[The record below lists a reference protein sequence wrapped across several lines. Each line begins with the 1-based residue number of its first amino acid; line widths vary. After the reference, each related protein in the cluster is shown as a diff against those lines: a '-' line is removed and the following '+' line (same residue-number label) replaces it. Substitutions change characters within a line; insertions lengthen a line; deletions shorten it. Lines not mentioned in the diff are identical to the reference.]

1 MPNKKRVRTGCP
13 LSTTAGVF
21 RSSPAGSIWTLMRQ
35 RQPASGDFLASEKGT
50 QRKKWKGLLPVAL
63 IFPNRYG
70 LGNSNLGFQLV
81 YALVNSLPGFVCERF
96 FSHDDQPPVSLE
108 SGRPLRD
115 FPILLCSLSFE
126 QDFLNLLALFI
137 AGGIE
142 PLAEKRSEN
151 TSRFR
156 PGQPLVIGGGV
167 ASFINPE
174 PLAPFVDLF
183 VVGEA
188 EPILPQLMEHLAEH
202 LSSEEPEV
210 LLRGIAREFSGCYV
224 PRFYAMHYGEGGIL
238 SRIEADPDVPARV
251 QRIVLAKSEVAGHS
265 TLLSPQAEFADL
277 FLTEL
282 GRGCSRGCRFCA
294 AGFVYRPPRLWQVE
308 SILAAL
314 AERPEDTKRVGLL
327 GMEMAR
333 GEDLVRIADYLLREG
348 CALSFSSLRADAISS
363 ELCALLA
370 QSRLKSAAI
379 APDGGSERLRRVIN
393 KGISEQDVL
402 SAAESLAR
410 AGINHLKLYFMIGL
424 PTETEEDMVE
434 LLSLT
439 DKVRKTL
446 LGVGRE
452 TGRMGNITLSVN
464 SFVPKAWTPFQF
476 HGFAPLTAL
485 KNSIKF
491 LRKGVAGMANT
502 RLVVDQPGNAFFQAV
517 LARGDRKVGLALHAM
532 LQGRQNWRQALQ
544 GCGIDPEAYAM
555 RRRGQE
561 EIFPWEIIDHG
572 IDRRYLWAEY
582 RKALEE
588 KSTIACDTSQ
598 CRRCGV
604 CHD

>member
-1 MPNKKRVRTGCP
+1 M
-13 LSTTAGVF
+13 
-21 RSSPAGSIWTLMRQ
+21 
-35 RQPASGDFLASEKGT
+35 
-50 QRKKWKGLLPVAL
+50 PVAL

-96 FSHDDQPPVSLE
+96 FYQDNQPPVSLE
-108 SGRPLRD
+108 SRRPLRD

-126 QDFLNLLALFI
+126 QDFLNLLALFL

-142 PLAEKRSEN
+142 PLSEKRSAN

-188 EPILPQLMEHLAEH
+188 EPILPQLMEYLAEH
-202 LSSEEPEV
+202 LTTEDPEE
-210 LLRGIAREFSGCYV
+210 LLRGIVRIFSGCYV
-224 PRFYAMHYGEGGIL
+224 PRFYTMHYGEGGVL
-238 SRIEADPDVPARV
+238 NRVEADPEVPTRV
-251 QRIVLAKSEVAGHS
+251 RRVVLEKSQVAGHS
-265 TLLSPQAEFADL
+265 QLLSPDAEFANL

-294 AGFVYRPPRLWQVE
+294 AGFVYRPPRLWSAE
-308 SILAAL
+308 SILAGL
-314 AERPEDTKRVGLL
+314 AERPEDIKRVGLL

-333 GEDLVRIADYLLREG
+333 GEDLARIADYLLGEG
-348 CALSFSSLRADAISS
+348 CALSFSSLRADAISN
-363 ELCALLA
+363 ELCHLLA
-370 QSRLKSAAI
+370 QSNLKSAAI

-402 SAAESLAR
+402 CAAEALAR

-424 PTETEEDMVE
+424 PTETEDDLAE
-434 LLSLT
+434 LLLLT

-476 HGFAPLTAL
+476 HGFAPLTTL
-485 KNSIKF
+485 KNRIKF
-491 LRKGVAGMANT
+491 LRKGVVGMANT
-502 RLVVDQPGNAFFQAV
+502 RLVVDQPANAFYQAV
-517 LARGDRKVGLALHAM
+517 LARGDRKVGLALYAM
-532 LQGRQNWRQALQ
+532 LQGGQNWRQTMQ
-544 GCGIDPEAYAM
+544 GCGINPEEYAM
-555 RRRGQE
+555 RQRGQE
-561 EIFPWEIIDHG
+561 ELFPWEIIDHG
-572 IDRRYLWAEY
+572 INRQYLWAEY
-582 RKALEE
+582 QKGLEE
-588 KSTIACDTSQ
+588 KSTIACDTAQ
-598 CRRCGV
+598 CKRCGV
-604 CHD
+604 CHG

>member
-1 MPNKKRVRTGCP
+1 
-13 LSTTAGVF
+13 
-21 RSSPAGSIWTLMRQ
+21 MRQ
-35 RQPASGDFLASEKGT
+35 RQPVSGDFLASEKGT

-96 FSHDDQPPVSLE
+96 FYQDNQPPVSLE

-126 QDFLNLLALFI
+126 QDFLNLLALFL

-142 PLAEKRSEN
+142 PLAERRSACA
-151 TSRFR
+151 SRFR
-156 PGQPLVIGGGV
+156 PGQPLVVGGGV

-188 EPILPQLMEHLAEH
+188 EPVLPQLMEHLAER
-202 LSSEEPEV
+202 LTVKNPEE
-210 LLRGIAREFSGCYV
+210 LLRGIVREFSGCYV
-224 PRFYAMHYGEGGIL
+224 PRFYTMHYGKDGVL
-238 SRIEADPDVPARV
+238 ARIEAEPGAPNRV
-251 QRIVLAKSEVAGHS
+251 RRVALDKSPVAGHS
-265 TLLSPQAEFADL
+265 QLLSPEAEFSNL

-294 AGFVYRPPRLWQVE
+294 AGFVYRPPRLWSAE

-314 AERPEDTKRVGLL
+314 AERPEDIKRVGLL

-333 GEDLVRIADYLLREG
+333 SEDLARIAEYLLGEG
-348 CALSFSSLRADAISS
+348 CSLSFSSLRADAISN
-363 ELCALLA
+363 ELCGLLA

-402 SAAESLAR
+402 CAAEALAR

-424 PTETEEDMVE
+424 PTETEDDLAE
-434 LLSLT
+434 LLLLT

-452 TGRMGNITLSVN
+452 TGRLGNITLSVN

-476 HGFAPLTAL
+476 HGFAPLTTL
-485 KNSIKF
+485 KNRIKF
-491 LRKGVAGMANT
+491 LRKGVVGMANT
-502 RLVVDQPGNAFFQAV
+502 RLVVDQPANAFYQAV
-517 LARGDRKVGLALHAM
+517 LARGDRRVGLALYAM
-532 LQGRQNWRQALQ
+532 LQGGKNWRQTLQ
-544 GCGIDPEAYAM
+544 DCGIEPEDYAM
-555 RRRGQE
+555 RQRGQE
-561 EIFPWEIIDHG
+561 ELFPWEIIDHG
-572 IDRRYLWAEY
+572 IDRQYLWAEY
-582 RKALEE
+582 QKALKE
-588 KSTIACDTSQ
+588 KSTIACDTTQ

-604 CHD
+604 CHG

>member
-1 MPNKKRVRTGCP
+1 MDP
-13 LSTTAGVF
+13 
-21 RSSPAGSIWTLMRQ
+21 MRQ
-35 RQPASGDFLASEKGT
+35 RQSAAVDFLANEKGT

-63 IFPNRYG
+63 IFPNRYA

-96 FSHDDQPPVSLE
+96 FYHDNQPPVSLE

-126 QDFLNLLALFI
+126 QDFLNLLALFL

-142 PLAEKRSEN
+142 PLSEKRTAN

-202 LSSEEPEV
+202 LTVEDPEE
-210 LLRGIAREFSGCYV
+210 LLRGIVREFAGCYV
-224 PRFYAMHYGEGGIL
+224 PRFYTMHYGEGGVL
-238 SRIEADPDVPARV
+238 TRIEADPEVPTRV
-251 QRIVLAKSEVAGHS
+251 RRVVLEKSPVAGHS
-265 TLLSPQAEFADL
+265 KLLSPEAEFANL

-294 AGFVYRPPRLWQVE
+294 AGFVYRPPRLWSAE

-314 AERPEDTKRVGLL
+314 AERPEDIKRVGLL

-333 GEDLVRIADYLLREG
+333 GEDLARIAEYLLGEG
-348 CALSFSSLRADAISS
+348 CALSFSSLRADAISG
-363 ELCALLA
+363 ELCNLLA
-370 QSRLKSAAI
+370 QSKLKSAAI

-402 SAAESLAR
+402 CAAEALAR

-424 PTETEEDMVE
+424 PTETEDDLAE
-434 LLSLT
+434 LLVLT

-476 HGFAPLTAL
+476 HGFAPLATL

-491 LRKGVAGMANT
+491 LRKGVVGMANT
-502 RLVVDQPGNAFFQAV
+502 RLVVDQPGNAFYQAV
-517 LARGDRKVGLALHAM
+517 LARGDRKVGLALYAM
-532 LQGRQNWRQALQ
+532 LQGGQNWRQTMH
-544 GCGIDPEAYAM
+544 GCGIDPEDYAM
-555 RRRGQE
+555 RQRGQE
-561 EIFPWEIIDHG
+561 EPFPWEIIDHG
-572 IDRRYLWAEY
+572 INRRYLWAEY

-588 KSTIACDTSQ
+588 KSTIACDTAQ
-598 CRRCGV
+598 CKRCGV
-604 CHD
+604 CRG

>member
-1 MPNKKRVRTGCP
+1 
-13 LSTTAGVF
+13 
-21 RSSPAGSIWTLMRQ
+21 MRQ
-35 RQPASGDFLASEKGT
+35 RQPASADFLASEKGT

-96 FSHDDQPPVSLE
+96 FYQDNQPPVSLE

-115 FPILLCSLSFE
+115 FPIVLCSLSFE
-126 QDFLNLLALFI
+126 QVFLNLLAVFL

-142 PLAEKRSEN
+142 PLAEKRSAN
-151 TSRFR
+151 TKRFR
-156 PGQPLVIGGGV
+156 PGQPLIIGGGV

-188 EPILPQLMEHLAEH
+188 EPILPQLMVHLAEH
-202 LSSEEPEV
+202 LAVEGPEE
-210 LLRGIAREFSGCYV
+210 LLRGIVKEFSGCYV
-224 PRFYAMHYGEGGIL
+224 PRFYTMHYGEGGVL
-238 SRIEADPDVPARV
+238 TRIEAEPEVPTRV
-251 QRIVLAKSEVAGHS
+251 RRVVLDKSPVAGHS
-265 TLLSPQAEFADL
+265 QLLSPEAEFSNL
-277 FLTEL
+277 FLAEL

-294 AGFVYRPPRLWQVE
+294 AGFVYRPPRLWQAE

-314 AERPEDTKRVGLL
+314 AERPEEIKRVGLL

-333 GEDLVRIADYLLREG
+333 SEDLARIAEYLLREG
-348 CALSFSSLRADAISS
+348 CALSFSSLRADAISG
-363 ELCALLA
+363 ELCGLLA

-402 SAAESLAR
+402 FAAEALAR

-424 PTETEEDMVE
+424 PTETEDDLAE
-434 LLSLT
+434 LLALT

-476 HGFAPLTAL
+476 HGFAPLTTL

-502 RLVVDQPGNAFFQAV
+502 RLLVDQPANAFYQAV
-517 LARGDRKVGLALHAM
+517 LARGDRRVGLALYAM
-532 LQGRQNWRQALQ
+532 LQGGQNWRQTMQ
-544 GCGIDPEAYAM
+544 GCGIDPEEYAM
-555 RRRGQE
+555 RQRGQE
-561 EIFPWEIIDHG
+561 ELFPWEIIDHG
-572 IDRRYLWAEY
+572 IDRQYLWAEY
-582 RKALEE
+582 QKALKE
-588 KSTIACDTSQ
+588 KSTIACDTTQ

-604 CHD
+604 CHG

>member
-1 MPNKKRVRTGCP
+1 
-13 LSTTAGVF
+13 
-21 RSSPAGSIWTLMRQ
+21 MRQ
-35 RQPASGDFLASEKGT
+35 RQPASDDFLASEKGT

-96 FSHDDQPPVSLE
+96 FYQDNQSPVSLE

-115 FPILLCSLSFE
+115 FPVILCSLSFE
-126 QDFLNLLALFI
+126 QDFFNLLALFS

-142 PLAEKRSEN
+142 PLAERRSAT
-151 TSRFR
+151 TSRYR

-188 EPILPQLMEHLAEH
+188 EPILPQLMAHLADH
-202 LSSEEPEV
+202 LSAEEPEA
-210 LLRGIAREFSGCYV
+210 LLRGIVREFSGCYV
-224 PRFYAMHYGEGGIL
+224 PRFYAMRYGEDGIL
-238 SRIEADPDVPARV
+238 AGIEADPEAPARV
-251 QRIVLAKSEVAGHS
+251 RRVVLEQSRVAGHS
-265 TLLSPQAEFADL
+265 KLLSPEAEFANL

-294 AGFVYRPPRLWQVE
+294 AGFVYRPPRLWSAE
-308 SILAAL
+308 SIIAAL
-314 AERPEDTKRVGLL
+314 AERPKEIQRVGLL

-333 GEDLVRIADYLLREG
+333 GEDLARIAEYLLHEG
-348 CALSFSSLRADAISS
+348 CTLSFSSLRADAISN
-363 ELCALLA
+363 ELCGLLA
-370 QSRLKSAAI
+370 QSKLKSAAI

-402 SAAESLAR
+402 CAAEALAR

-424 PTETEEDMVE
+424 PTETEDDLVE
-434 LLSLT
+434 LLLLT

-476 HGFAPLTAL
+476 HGFAPLTTL

-491 LRKGVAGMANT
+491 LRKGVTGMANT
-502 RLVVDQPGNAFFQAV
+502 RLVVDQPGNAFYQAV
-517 LARGDRKVGLALHAM
+517 LARGDRRVGMALYAM
-532 LQGRQNWRQALQ
+532 LQGRQNWRQTMQ
-544 GCGIDPEAYAM
+544 GCGIEPEAYAM
-555 RRRGQE
+555 RQRGQE

-572 IDRRYLWAEY
+572 INRQYLWDEY

-604 CHD
+604 CHG

>member
-1 MPNKKRVRTGCP
+1 
-13 LSTTAGVF
+13 
-21 RSSPAGSIWTLMRQ
+21 MRQ
-35 RQPASGDFLASEKGT
+35 RQPASCDLLASEKGT

-63 IFPNRYG
+63 IFPNRYA

-96 FSHDDQPPVSLE
+96 FSHADQAPVSLE

-126 QDFLNLLALFI
+126 QDFVNLLAMFI

-142 PLAEKRSEN
+142 PLAEKRSAN
-151 TSRFR
+151 IKRFR
-156 PGQPLVIGGGV
+156 PGEPLIIGGGV

-188 EPILPQLMEHLAEH
+188 EPILPQLMAHLADH
-202 LSSEEPEV
+202 LTAEEPEA
-210 LLRGIAREFSGCYV
+210 LLRKIVREFSGCYV
-224 PRFYAMHYGEGGIL
+224 PRFYTMHYGKDGIL
-238 SRIEADPDVPARV
+238 KRIEPDPEVPSRV
-251 QRIVLAKSEVAGHS
+251 RRLVLEESPVAGHS
-265 TLLSPQAEFADL
+265 KLLSPEAEFANL
-277 FLTEL
+277 FLAEL

-294 AGFVYRPPRLWQVE
+294 AGFVYRPPRLWSAE
-308 SILAAL
+308 SILAGL
-314 AERPEDTKRVGLL
+314 AERPQDIKRVGLL

-333 GEDLVRIADYLLREG
+333 SEDLARIAEYLLGEG

-363 ELCALLA
+363 ELCHLLA

-402 SAAESLAR
+402 CAAEALAR

-424 PTETEEDMVE
+424 PTETEDDLAE
-434 LLSLT
+434 LLLLT
-439 DKVRKTL
+439 DKVRQTL

-476 HGFAPLTAL
+476 HGFAPVTAL
-485 KNSIKF
+485 KKSIKF

-502 RLVVDQPGNAFFQAV
+502 RLVVDQPGNAFYQAV
-517 LARGDRKVGLALHAM
+517 LARGDRRVGLALYAM
-532 LQGRQNWRQALQ
+532 LQSGQNWRQAMR
-544 GCGIDPEAYAM
+544 GYGVDPEEYAM
-555 RRRGQE
+555 RQRGQE
-561 EIFPWEIIDHG
+561 ELFPWEIIDHG
-572 IDRRYLWAEY
+572 IDRHYLWAEY
-582 RKALEE
+582 QKALAE
-588 KSTIACDTSQ
+588 KSTIACDTTQ

-604 CHD
+604 CHG

>member
-1 MPNKKRVRTGCP
+1 
-13 LSTTAGVF
+13 
-21 RSSPAGSIWTLMRQ
+21 MRQ
-35 RQPASGDFLASEKGT
+35 RQPASDDFLASEKGT

-63 IFPNRYG
+63 IFPNRYA

-96 FSHDDQPPVSLE
+96 FYHDHQPPLSLE

-115 FPILLCSLSFE
+115 FPVLLCSLSFE
-126 QDFLNLLALFI
+126 QDFLNLLSLFF

-142 PLAEKRSEN
+142 PLAAKRSAN
-151 TSRFR
+151 SSRFR

-202 LSSEEPEV
+202 LTVEEPEAF
-210 LLRGIAREFSGCYV
+210 LKGIVREFSGCYV
-224 PRFYAMHYGEGGIL
+224 PRFYRMHYGEGGIL
-238 SRIEADPDVPARV
+238 NRIEVAPSAPIRV
-251 QRIVLAKSEVAGHS
+251 RRVVMEKSPVAGHS
-265 TLLSPQAEFADL
+265 QLLSPEAEFANL

-294 AGFVYRPPRLWQVE
+294 AGFVYRPPRLWSAE

-314 AERPEDTKRVGLL
+314 AKRPENIKRVGLL

-333 GEDLVRIADYLLREG
+333 VENLARIADYLLREG
-348 CALSFSSLRADAISS
+348 CSLSFSSLRADAISG
-363 ELCALLA
+363 ELCHLLA
-370 QSRLKSAAI
+370 QSKLKSAAI

-402 SAAESLAR
+402 CAAEALAR

-424 PTETEEDMVE
+424 PTETKDDLAE
-434 LLSLT
+434 LLLLT

-446 LGVGRE
+446 LGIGRE
-452 TGRMGNITLSVN
+452 TGRLGNITLSVN
-464 SFVPKAWTPFQF
+464 SFVPKAWTPFQY

-491 LRKGVAGMANT
+491 LRKGVVGMANT
-502 RLVVDQPGNAFFQAV
+502 RLVVDQPGNAFYQAV
-517 LARGDRKVGLALHAM
+517 LARGDRKVGLALYAM
-532 LQGRQNWRQALQ
+532 LQSGKNWRQTFKS
-544 GCGIDPEAYAM
+544 CGIEPEDYAM
-555 RRRGQE
+555 RQRDQE
-561 EIFPWEIIDHG
+561 ELFPWEIIDHG
-572 IDRRYLWAEY
+572 IDRQYLWAEY
-582 RKALEE
+582 QKALAE
-588 KSTIACDTSQ
+588 KSTIACDTQ
-598 CRRCGV
+598 RCKRCGV
-604 CHD
+604 CNG

>member
-1 MPNKKRVRTGCP
+1 MDP
-13 LSTTAGVF
+13 
-21 RSSPAGSIWTLMRQ
+21 MRQ
-35 RQPASGDFLASEKGT
+35 RQPASGNLLANEKGT

-96 FSHDDQPPVSLE
+96 FYHDNQLPVSLE

-126 QDFLNLLALFI
+126 QDFLNLLALFY

-142 PLAEKRSEN
+142 PLAEKRSAE
-151 TSRFR
+151 TGRFR
-156 PGQPLVIGGGV
+156 AGQPLIIGGGV

-188 EPILPQLMEHLAEH
+188 EPILPQLMEYLAEH
-202 LSSEEPEV
+202 LSSEDPES
-210 LLRGIAREFSGCYV
+210 LFRGIVRRFVGCYV
-224 PRFYAMHYGEGGIL
+224 PRLYTMHYKEGGIL
-238 SRIEADPDVPARV
+238 SHIEADPEAPERV
-251 QRIVLAKSEVAGHS
+251 QRLALGKCQVAGS
-265 TLLSPQAEFADL
+265 SKLLSPEAEFSNL

-294 AGFVYRPPRLWQVE
+294 AGFVYRPPRLWSAE
-308 SILAAL
+308 SILAGL
-314 AERPEDTKRVGLL
+314 AERPEDIKRVGLL

-333 GEDLVRIADYLLREG
+333 SEDLARIADYLLGEG
-348 CALSFSSLRADAISS
+348 CALSFSSLRADAIGE
-363 ELCALLA
+363 ELCHLLA
-370 QSRLKSAAI
+370 QSKLKSAAI

-402 SAAESLAR
+402 CAAEALAR
-410 AGINHLKLYFMIGL
+410 AGISHLKLYFMIGL
-424 PTETEEDMVE
+424 PTETEDDLAE
-434 LLSLT
+434 LLVLT

-446 LGVGRE
+446 LRVGRE
-452 TGRMGNITLSVN
+452 TGRLGNITLSVN

-476 HGFAPLTAL
+476 HGFAPLAVL

-502 RLVVDQPGNAFFQAV
+502 RLLVDQPGNAFYQAV
-517 LARGDRKVGLALHAM
+517 LARGDRKVGLALDAM
-532 LQGRQNWRQALQ
+532 LHSRHNWRQTMQ
-544 GCGIDPEAYAM
+544 HCGITPEDYAM
-555 RRRGQE
+555 RQRGQE
-561 EIFPWEIIDHG
+561 EPFPWEIIDHG
-572 IDRRYLWAEY
+572 IDRQYLWREY
-582 RKALEE
+582 QKALEE
-588 KSTIACDTSQ
+588 KSTNACDTTQ

>member
-1 MPNKKRVRTGCP
+1 
-13 LSTTAGVF
+13 
-21 RSSPAGSIWTLMRQ
+21 MRQ
-35 RQPASGDFLASEKGT
+35 RQPASGDFLATEKGT

-96 FSHDDQPPVSLE
+96 FYQDNQPPISLE

-126 QDFLNLLALFI
+126 QDFLNLLALFF

-142 PLAEKRSEN
+142 PLAEKRSAN
-151 TSRFR
+151 ANRFR
-156 PGQPLVIGGGV
+156 PGQPLIIGGGV

-174 PLAPFVDLF
+174 PLAPFVDMF

-188 EPILPQLMEHLAEH
+188 EPILPQLMAHIAER
-202 LSSEEPEV
+202 LTVEGPEE
-210 LLRGIAREFSGCYV
+210 LLRGIVREFSGCYV
-224 PRFYAMHYGEGGIL
+224 PRFYTMHYGEDGAL
-238 SRIEADPDVPARV
+238 TRIEAEPGVPNRV
-251 QRIVLAKSEVAGHS
+251 RRVVLDKSPVAGHS
-265 TLLSPQAEFADL
+265 QLLSPEAEFSNL

-294 AGFVYRPPRLWQVE
+294 AGFVYRPPRLWSAE
-308 SILAAL
+308 SILAGL
-314 AERPEDTKRVGLL
+314 AERPEDIKRVGLL

-333 GEDLVRIADYLLREG
+333 GEDLARIAEYLLHEG
-348 CALSFSSLRADAISS
+348 CALSFSSLRADAISG
-363 ELCALLA
+363 ELCGLLA

-402 SAAESLAR
+402 CAAEALAR
-410 AGINHLKLYFMIGL
+410 AGINHLKLYFMLGL
-424 PTETEEDMVE
+424 PTENEDDLAE
-434 LLSLT
+434 LLLLT

-476 HGFAPLTAL
+476 HGFAPLTVL
-485 KNSIKF
+485 KNSIKL

-502 RLVVDQPGNAFFQAV
+502 RLVVDQPANAFYQAV
-517 LARGDRKVGLALHAM
+517 LARGDRRVGLALNAM
-532 LQGRQNWRQALQ
+532 LQNGQNWRQTMQ
-544 GCGIDPEAYAM
+544 GNGIEPEDYAM
-555 RRRGQE
+555 RQRGQDE
-561 EIFPWEIIDHG
+561 LFPWEIIDHG
-572 IDRRYLWAEY
+572 IDRHYLWAEY
-582 RKALEE
+582 QRALRE
-588 KSTIACDTSQ
+588 KSTIACDTAQ

-604 CHD
+604 CHG

>member
-1 MPNKKRVRTGCP
+1 
-13 LSTTAGVF
+13 
-21 RSSPAGSIWTLMRQ
+21 MRQ

-96 FSHDDQPPVSLE
+96 FYQDNQPPVSLE

-126 QDFLNLLALFI
+126 QDFLNLLALFL

-142 PLAEKRSEN
+142 PLAEKRSAN
-151 TSRFR
+151 TTRFR

-188 EPILPQLMEHLAEH
+188 EPILPQLMAHLADR
-202 LSSEEPEV
+202 LTAEEPEA
-210 LLRGIAREFSGCYV
+210 LLRGVVREFIGCYV
-224 PRFYAMHYGEGGIL
+224 PRLYTMQYGDDGIL
-238 SRIEADPDVPARV
+238 NRIEADPEAPARV
-251 QRIVLAKSEVAGHS
+251 RRVVLDTSQVAGHS
-265 TLLSPQAEFADL
+265 KLLSPEAEFANL

-294 AGFVYRPPRLWQVE
+294 AGFVYRPPRLWSAE
-308 SILAAL
+308 SILAGL
-314 AERPEDTKRVGLL
+314 AERPEEIKRVGLL

-333 GEDLVRIADYLLREG
+333 GEDLARIAEYLLGEG
-348 CALSFSSLRADAISS
+348 CALSFSSLRADAISG
-363 ELCALLA
+363 ELCHLLA
-370 QSRLKSAAI
+370 QSNLKSAAI

-402 SAAESLAR
+402 FAAEALAR

-424 PTETEEDMVE
+424 PTETEEDLAE
-434 LLSLT
+434 LLLLT

-476 HGFAPLTAL
+476 HGFAPLTVL

-491 LRKGVAGMANT
+491 LRKGVARMANT
-502 RLVVDQPGNAFFQAV
+502 RLVVDQPGNALYQAV
-517 LARGDRKVGLALHAM
+517 LARGDRLVGLALYAM
-532 LQGRQNWRQALQ
+532 LQGQQNWRQTMQ
-544 GCGIDPEAYAM
+544 GCGIDPEFYAM
-555 RRRGQE
+555 RQRGQE
-561 EIFPWEIIDHG
+561 ELFPWEIIDHG
-572 IDRRYLWAEY
+572 IDRQYLWTEY
-582 RKALEE
+582 RKGLAE
-588 KSTIACDTSQ
+588 KSTIACDTAR

>member
-1 MPNKKRVRTGCP
+1 
-13 LSTTAGVF
+13 
-21 RSSPAGSIWTLMRQ
+21 MRQ
-35 RQPASGDFLASEKGT
+35 RQPASVDFLASEKGT

-81 YALVNSLPGFVCERF
+81 YALVNSLPGIVCERF
-96 FSHDDQPPVSLE
+96 FYQENHPPLSLE

-126 QDFLNLLALFI
+126 QDFLNLLALFH

-142 PLAEKRSEN
+142 PVAEKRSAGAN
-151 TSRFR
+151 RFR
-156 PGQPLVIGGGV
+156 PGQPLIIGGGV

-188 EPILPQLMEHLAEH
+188 EPILPQLMDHIADYLTRED
-202 LSSEEPEV
+202 PEA
-210 LLRGIAREFSGCYV
+210 LLRGIVQSFMGVYV
-224 PRFYAMHYGEGGIL
+224 PRFYTMHYGEGGIL
-238 SRIEADPDVPARV
+238 NHIEADPAVPNRV
-251 QRIVLAKSEVAGHS
+251 KRVVLKQSQVAGHS
-265 TLLSPQAEFADL
+265 KLLSPDAEFSNL
-277 FLTEL
+277 FLAEL

-294 AGFVYRPPRLWQVE
+294 AGFVYRPPRLWKAE

-314 AERPEDTKRVGLL
+314 AERPDEIKRVGLL

-333 GEDLVRIADYLLREG
+333 SEDLARIADYLLREG
-348 CALSFSSLRADAISS
+348 CALSFSSLRADAISG
-363 ELCALLA
+363 ELCHLLA
-370 QSRLKSAAI
+370 ESKLKSAAI

-402 SAAESLAR
+402 CAAEALAR

-424 PTETEEDMVE
+424 PTETEDDLAE
-434 LLSLT
+434 LLILT
-439 DKVRKTL
+439 EKVRKIL

-452 TGRMGNITLSVN
+452 KGHLGNITLSVN

-491 LRKGVAGMANT
+491 LRKGVSGMANT
-502 RLVVDQPGNAFFQAV
+502 RLVVDQPMNAFYQAV
-517 LARGDRKVGLALHAM
+517 LARGDRKVGMALYAM
-532 LQGRQNWRQALQ
+532 LQGQQNWRQTMKA
-544 GCGIDPEAYAM
+544 CGINPEDYAM
-555 RRRGQE
+555 RLRGKDE
-561 EIFPWEIIDHG
+561 LFPWEIIDHG

-582 RKALEE
+582 QKGLEE

-598 CRRCGV
+598 CKRCGV

>member
-1 MPNKKRVRTGCP
+1 MD
-13 LSTTAGVF
+13 F
-21 RSSPAGSIWTLMRQ
+21 MRQ
-35 RQPASGDFLASEKGT
+35 RQPVSGDLLASEKGT

-63 IFPNRYG
+63 IFPNRYA

-96 FSHDDQPPVSLE
+96 FYHDNQPPVSLE

-126 QDFLNLLALFI
+126 QDFLNLLALFF

-142 PLAEKRSEN
+142 PLAEKR
-151 TSRFR
+151 TADTKRFR
-156 PGQPLVIGGGV
+156 PGQPMVIGGGV

-188 EPILPQLMEHLAEH
+188 EPILPQLMAYLADY
-202 LSSEEPEV
+202 LTTEEPEV
-210 LLRGIAREFSGCYV
+210 LLRGIVKEFSGCYV
-224 PRFYAMHYGEGGIL
+224 PRFYSMHYGEDGLL
-238 SRIEADPDVPARV
+238 SCIEVAPEAPARV
-251 QRIVLAKSEVAGHS
+251 RRVVLEKSLVAGHS
-265 TLLSPQAEFADL
+265 QLLSPEAEFADL

-294 AGFVYRPPRLWQVE
+294 AGFVYRPPRLWSAA
-308 SILAAL
+308 SILAGL
-314 AERPEDTKRVGLL
+314 AERPTEIKRVGLL

-333 GEDLVRIADYLLREG
+333 GEDLARIAEYLLGEG
-348 CALSFSSLRADAISS
+348 CALSFSSLRADAISE
-363 ELCALLA
+363 ELCHLLA
-370 QSRLKSAAI
+370 QSKLKSAAI

-402 SAAESLAR
+402 CAAEALAR

-424 PTETEEDMVE
+424 PTETEADLEE
-434 LLSLT
+434 LLLLT
-439 DKVRKTL
+439 GKVRKTL
-446 LGVGRE
+446 LGVSRE

-476 HGFAPLTAL
+476 HGFAPLTTL

-491 LRKGVAGMANT
+491 LRKGVAGLANT
-502 RLVVDQPGNAFFQAV
+502 RMVVDQPGNAFYQAV
-517 LARGDRKVGLALHAM
+517 LARGDRKVGLALYAM
-532 LQGRQNWRQALQ
+532 LQSGGNWRQSLHR
-544 GCGIDPEAYAM
+544 CGVVPEDYAM
-555 RRRGQE
+555 RQRGQDE
-561 EIFPWEIIDHG
+561 LFPWEILDHG

-582 RKALEE
+582 QKALEE
-588 KSTIACDTSQ
+588 KATVACDTAQ

-604 CHD
+604 CHG

>member
-1 MPNKKRVRTGCP
+1 
-13 LSTTAGVF
+13 
-21 RSSPAGSIWTLMRQ
+21 MRQ
-35 RQPASGDFLASEKGT
+35 RQPAPGDFLASEKGT

-96 FSHDDQPPVSLE
+96 FYQGNQPPVALE

-126 QDFLNLLALFI
+126 QDFLNLLALFL

-142 PLAEKRSEN
+142 PLAEKRSAGTN
-151 TSRFR
+151 RFR

-188 EPILPQLMEHLAEH
+188 EPILPQLMAHLAAR
-202 LSSEEPEV
+202 LATTEPEA
-210 LLRGIAREFSGCYV
+210 LLKGIAREFSGCYA
-224 PRFYAMHYGEGGIL
+224 PRFYTMHYGKDGIL
-238 SRIEADPDVPARV
+238 TRIEADPEVPSRV
-251 QRIVLAKSEVAGHS
+251 RRVVLDKSPVAGHS
-265 TLLSPQAEFADL
+265 QLLSPEAEFANL

-294 AGFVYRPPRLWQVE
+294 AGFVYRPPRLWPAE

-314 AERPEDTKRVGLL
+314 AERPEEIQRVGLL

-333 GEDLVRIADYLLREG
+333 SEDLVRIADYLLREG
-348 CALSFSSLRADAISS
+348 CALSFSSLRADAISA
-363 ELCALLA
+363 ELCRLLA

-402 SAAESLAR
+402 CAAEALAR

-424 PTETEEDMVE
+424 PTETEADLAE
-434 LLSLT
+434 LLLLT

-464 SFVPKAWTPFQF
+464 SFVPKAWTPLQF
-476 HGFAPLTAL
+476 HGFAPLTVL

-491 LRKGVAGMANT
+491 LRKGVADLANT
-502 RLVVDQPGNAFFQAV
+502 RLVVDQPGNAFYQAV
-517 LARGDRKVGLALHAM
+517 LARGDRKVGLALYAM
-532 LQGRQNWRQALQ
+532 LQGGQNWRQTMQ
-544 GCGIDPEAYAM
+544 GCGINPEDYAM
-555 RRRGQE
+555 RQRGRDE
-561 EIFPWEIIDHG
+561 LFPWEIIDHG
-572 IDRRYLWAEY
+572 IDRQYLWAEY
-582 RKALEE
+582 QKALEE
-588 KSTIACDTSQ
+588 KSTIACDPLQ
-598 CRRCGV
+598 CKRCGV
-604 CHD
+604 CHG

>member
-1 MPNKKRVRTGCP
+1 M
-13 LSTTAGVF
+13 LSGRFDTE
-21 RSSPAGSIWTLMRQ
+21 PMRQ
-35 RQPASGDFLASEKGT
+35 RQAVSADFLASEKGT
-50 QRKKWKGLLPVAL
+50 QRKKWKGRLPVAL

-70 LGNSNLGFQLV
+70 LGNSNLGFQIV

-96 FSHDDQPPVSLE
+96 FYQDNQPPVSLE

-126 QDFLNLLALFI
+126 QDFFNLLALLF

-142 PLAEKRSEN
+142 PLAEKRSAGAN
-151 TSRFR
+151 RFR

-188 EPILPQLMEHLAEH
+188 EPILSQLMAHLAER
-202 LSSEEPEV
+202 LTGEKPEE
-210 LLRGIAREFSGCYV
+210 LLRGIVRLFSGCYV
-224 PRFYAMHYGEGGIL
+224 PRFYTMHYGEGGVL
-238 SRIEADPDVPARV
+238 TSIEADPEVPVRV
-251 QRIVLAKSEVAGHS
+251 RRLVLDKSPVAGHS
-265 TLLSPQAEFADL
+265 QLLSPEAEFADL

-294 AGFVYRPPRLWQVE
+294 AGFVYRPPRLWSAE
-308 SILAAL
+308 SIIAAL
-314 AERPEDTKRVGLL
+314 AERPEDIKRVGLL

-333 GEDLVRIADYLLREG
+333 SEDLARIADYLLGEG
-348 CALSFSSLRADAISS
+348 CALSFSSLRADAING
-363 ELCALLA
+363 ELYHLLA

-402 SAAESLAR
+402 SAAEALAR
-410 AGINHLKLYFMIGL
+410 AGIHHLKLYFMIGL
-424 PTETEEDMVE
+424 PTETEDDLAE
-434 LLSLT
+434 LLFLT

-452 TGRMGNITLSVN
+452 TGRLGNITLSVN

-476 HGFAPLTAL
+476 HGFAPLPAL

-502 RLVVDQPGNAFFQAV
+502 RMVVDQPGNAFYQAV
-517 LARGDRKVGLALHAM
+517 LARGDRKVGLALYAM
-532 LQGRQNWRQALQ
+532 LQGKQNWRQTLL
-544 GCGIDPEAYAM
+544 GCGINPEDYAM
-555 RRRGQE
+555 RQRGQE
-561 EIFPWEIIDHG
+561 ECFPWEIIDHG
-572 IDRRYLWAEY
+572 INRQYLWAEY

-604 CHD
+604 CHG

>member
-1 MPNKKRVRTGCP
+1 MDP
-13 LSTTAGVF
+13 
-21 RSSPAGSIWTLMRQ
+21 MRQ
-35 RQPASGDFLASEKGT
+35 RLPASDDFLASEKGT

-96 FSHDDQPPVSLE
+96 FYQDNQPPVSLE

-115 FPILLCSLSFE
+115 FPVILCSLSFE
-126 QDFLNLLALFI
+126 QDFFNLLALFS

-142 PLAEKRSEN
+142 PLAERRSAN
-151 TSRFR
+151 TCRYR

-188 EPILPQLMEHLAEH
+188 EPILPQLMAHLAEH
-202 LSSEEPEV
+202 LSAEEPEA
-210 LLRGIAREFSGCYV
+210 LLRGVVREFSGCYV
-224 PRFYAMHYGEGGIL
+224 PRFYAMQYGEDGIL
-238 SRIEADPDVPARV
+238 TGIAADQETPPRV
-251 QRIVLAKSEVAGHS
+251 RRVVLEQPRVAGHS
-265 TLLSPQAEFADL
+265 KLLSPEAEFANL

-294 AGFVYRPPRLWQVE
+294 AGFVYRPPRLWQAE

-314 AERPEDTKRVGLL
+314 AERPKEIQRVGLL

-333 GEDLVRIADYLLREG
+333 GEDLARIAEYLLREG
-348 CALSFSSLRADAISS
+348 CTLSFSSLRADAISN
-363 ELCALLA
+363 ELCGLLA

-402 SAAESLAR
+402 CAAEALAR

-424 PTETEEDMVE
+424 PTETEDDLVE
-434 LLSLT
+434 LLHLT

-476 HGFAPLTAL
+476 HGFAPLTTL
-485 KNSIKF
+485 KNSIQF
-491 LRKGVAGMANT
+491 LRKGVTGMANT
-502 RLVVDQPGNAFFQAV
+502 RLVVDQPGNAFYQAV
-517 LARGDRKVGLALHAM
+517 LARGDRRVGMALYAM
-532 LQGRQNWRQALQ
+532 LQGRQNWRQTMQ
-544 GCGIDPEAYAM
+544 GCGIEPEAYAM
-555 RRRGQE
+555 RQRGRE
-561 EIFPWEIIDHG
+561 EIFPWEILDHG

-582 RKALEE
+582 QKALEE

-604 CHD
+604 CHG

>member
-1 MPNKKRVRTGCP
+1 M
-13 LSTTAGVF
+13 
-21 RSSPAGSIWTLMRQ
+21 
-35 RQPASGDFLASEKGT
+35 
-50 QRKKWKGLLPVAL
+50 LPVGL

-81 YALVNSLPGFVCERF
+81 YALVNSLPGIVCERF
-96 FSHDDQPPVSLE
+96 FYQENQPPLSLE

-126 QDFLNLLALFI
+126 QDFLNLLALFQ

-142 PLAEKRSEN
+142 PVAEKRSAN
-151 TSRFR
+151 AGRFR

-183 VVGEA
+183 VIGEA
-188 EPILPQLMEHLAEH
+188 EPILPQLMGHIADHLTRDD
-202 LSSEEPEV
+202 PET
-210 LLRGIAREFSGCYV
+210 LLRGIVQSFAGCYV
-224 PRFYAMHYGEGGIL
+224 PQLYTMHYGENGVL
-238 SRIEADPDVPARV
+238 TRIEADPAVPARV
-251 QRIVLAKSEVAGHS
+251 RRVVLEQSQVAGHS
-265 TLLSPQAEFADL
+265 KLLSPEAEFSNL
-277 FLTEL
+277 FLAEL

-294 AGFVYRPPRLWQVE
+294 AGFVYRPPRLWKAE

-314 AERPEDTKRVGLL
+314 AERPEGIQRVGLL

-333 GEDLVRIADYLLREG
+333 GEDLARIADYLLREG
-348 CALSFSSLRADAISS
+348 CALSFSSLRADAISG
-363 ELCALLA
+363 ELCRLLA
-370 QSRLKSAAI
+370 ESKLKSAAI

-393 KGISEQDVL
+393 KGINEQDVL
-402 SAAESLAR
+402 CAAEALAR

-424 PTETEEDMVE
+424 PTETEDDLAE
-434 LLSLT
+434 LLTLT

-452 TGRMGNITLSVN
+452 KGHLGNITLSVN

-476 HGFAPLTAL
+476 HGFAPLTTL

-491 LRKGVAGMANT
+491 LRKGVSGMANT
-502 RLVVDQPGNAFFQAV
+502 RLVVDQPVNAFYQAV
-517 LARGDRKVGLALHAM
+517 LARGDRKVGMALYQM
-532 LQGRQNWRQALQ
+532 LQGQQNWRQTMKS
-544 GCGIDPEAYAM
+544 CGIDPEDYAM
-555 RRRGQE
+555 RLRGE
-561 EIFPWEIIDHG
+561 EELFPWEIIDHG
-572 IDRRYLWAEY
+572 IDRRYLWTEY
-582 RKALEE
+582 QKALGE

-598 CRRCGV
+598 CKRCGV

>member
-1 MPNKKRVRTGCP
+1 
-13 LSTTAGVF
+13 
-21 RSSPAGSIWTLMRQ
+21 MRQ
-35 RQPASGDFLASEKGT
+35 RQPASCDLLASEKGT

-63 IFPNRYG
+63 IFPNRYA

-96 FSHDDQPPVSLE
+96 FSHADQAPVSLE

-126 QDFLNLLALFI
+126 QDFVNLLAMFI

-142 PLAEKRSEN
+142 PLAEKRTAN
-151 TSRFR
+151 TKRFR
-156 PGQPLVIGGGV
+156 PGEPLIIGGGV

-188 EPILPQLMEHLAEH
+188 EPILPQLMAHLADH
-202 LSSEEPEV
+202 LTAEEPEA
-210 LLRGIAREFSGCYV
+210 LLRKIVREFSGCYV
-224 PRFYAMHYGEGGIL
+224 PRFYTMHYGKDGIL
-238 SRIEADPDVPARV
+238 KRIEPDPEVPSRV
-251 QRIVLAKSEVAGHS
+251 RRLVLEESPVAGHS
-265 TLLSPQAEFADL
+265 KLLSPEAEFANL
-277 FLTEL
+277 FLAEL

-294 AGFVYRPPRLWQVE
+294 AGFVYRPPRLWSAE
-308 SILAAL
+308 SILAGL
-314 AERPEDTKRVGLL
+314 AERPQDIKRVGLL

-333 GEDLVRIADYLLREG
+333 SEDLARIAEYLLGEG

-363 ELCALLA
+363 ELCHLLA

-402 SAAESLAR
+402 CAAEALAR

-424 PTETEEDMVE
+424 PTETEDDLAE
-434 LLSLT
+434 LLLLT
-439 DKVRKTL
+439 DKVRQTL

-476 HGFAPLTAL
+476 HGFAPVTAL
-485 KNSIKF
+485 KKSIKF

-502 RLVVDQPGNAFFQAV
+502 RLVVDQPGNAFYQAV
-517 LARGDRKVGLALHAM
+517 LARGDRRVGLALYAM
-532 LQGRQNWRQALQ
+532 LQSGQNWRQAMR
-544 GCGIDPEAYAM
+544 GYGVDPEEYAM
-555 RRRGQE
+555 RQRGQE
-561 EIFPWEIIDHG
+561 ELFPWEIIDHG
-572 IDRRYLWAEY
+572 IDRHYLWAEY
-582 RKALEE
+582 QKALAE
-588 KSTIACDTSQ
+588 KSTIACDTTQ

-604 CHD
+604 CHG

>member
-1 MPNKKRVRTGCP
+1 
-13 LSTTAGVF
+13 
-21 RSSPAGSIWTLMRQ
+21 MRQ
-35 RQPASGDFLASEKGT
+35 SQSAPADFLASEKGT
-50 QRKKWKGLLPVAL
+50 QRKKWKGRLPVAL

-96 FSHDDQPPVSLE
+96 FYQDNQPPVSLE

-126 QDFLNLLALFI
+126 QDFLNLLALFL

-142 PLAEKRSEN
+142 PLAEKRSAN

-188 EPILPQLMEHLAEH
+188 EPILPQLMEHLAGH
-202 LSSEEPEV
+202 LTVEEPEE
-210 LLRGIAREFSGCYV
+210 LLRKIVREYSGCYA
-224 PRFYAMHYGEGGIL
+224 PRFYTMHYGEGGIL
-238 SRIEADPDVPARV
+238 TRIEADPEAPTRV
-251 QRIVLAKSEVAGHS
+251 RRVVLEKSQVAGHS
-265 TLLSPQAEFADL
+265 KLLSPEAEFADL

-294 AGFVYRPPRLWQVE
+294 AGFVYRPPRLWSAE

-314 AERPEDTKRVGLL
+314 AERPHEIKRVGLL

-333 GEDLVRIADYLLREG
+333 GEDLARIADYLLGEG
-348 CALSFSSLRADAISS
+348 CALSFSSLRADAISG
-363 ELCALLA
+363 ELCDLLA

-402 SAAESLAR
+402 CAAETLAR

-424 PTETEEDMVE
+424 PTETEDDLAE
-434 LLSLT
+434 LLLLT

-452 TGRMGNITLSVN
+452 TGRLGNITLSVN

-491 LRKGVAGMANT
+491 LRKGVAGLANT
-502 RLVVDQPGNAFFQAV
+502 RLVVDQPGNAFSQAV
-517 LARGDRKVGLALHAM
+517 LARGDRKVGLALYAM
-532 LQGRQNWRQALQ
+532 LQGGHNWRQALQ
-544 GCGIDPEAYAM
+544 SCGIDPEDYAM
-555 RRRGQE
+555 RQRGQE
-561 EIFPWEIIDHG
+561 ELFPWEIIDHG
-572 IDRRYLWAEY
+572 IDRQYLWAEY
-582 RKALEE
+582 QKALEE
-588 KSTIACDTSQ
+588 KSTIACDTAQ

-604 CHD
+604 CHG

>member
-1 MPNKKRVRTGCP
+1 
-13 LSTTAGVF
+13 
-21 RSSPAGSIWTLMRQ
+21 MRQ
-35 RQPASGDFLASEKGT
+35 RQPAIDLLASEKGT

-96 FSHDDQPPVSLE
+96 FYHDHQPPVSLE

-126 QDFLNLLALFI
+126 QDFFNLLALFL

-142 PLAEKRSEN
+142 PLAEKRSADA
-151 TSRFR
+151 SRFR
-156 PGQPLVIGGGV
+156 PGQPLIIGGGV
-167 ASFINPE
+167 ATFINPE

-188 EPILPQLMEHLAEH
+188 EPILPQLMEHLADH
-202 LSSEEPEV
+202 LTLEEPEA
-210 LLRGIAREFSGCYV
+210 LLRGIVREFSGCYV
-224 PRFYAMHYGEGGIL
+224 PRFYSMHYGEGGVL
-238 SRIEADPDVPARV
+238 TRIEADSEAPARV
-251 QRIVLAKSEVAGHS
+251 RRLALEKSPVAGHS
-265 TLLSPQAEFADL
+265 QLLSPEAEFANL

-294 AGFVYRPPRLWQVE
+294 AGFVYRPPRLWSAE

-314 AERPEDTKRVGLL
+314 AERPEEINRVGLL

-333 GEDLVRIADYLLREG
+333 GEDLTRIAAYLLGQG
-348 CALSFSSLRADAISS
+348 CALSFSSLRADAISD
-363 ELCALLA
+363 ELCQLLG

-393 KGISEQDVL
+393 KGITEQDVL
-402 SAAESLAR
+402 SAAEALAR

-424 PTETEEDMVE
+424 PTETEADLAE
-434 LLSLT
+434 LLLLT
-439 DKVRKTL
+439 DKVRQTL

-452 TGRMGNITLSVN
+452 TGRLGNITLSVN

-476 HGFAPLTAL
+476 HGFAPLTVL

-491 LRKGVAGMANT
+491 LRQGVAGMANT
-502 RLVVDQPGNAFFQAV
+502 RLMVDQPGNAFYQAV
-517 LARGDRKVGLALHAM
+517 LARGDRRVGLVLYAM
-532 LQGRQNWRQALQ
+532 LHSGQNWRQAMQ
-544 GCGIDPEAYAM
+544 GCGINPEDYAM
-555 RRRGQE
+555 RQRGQE
-561 EIFPWEIIDHG
+561 ELFPWEIIDHG
-572 IDRRYLWAEY
+572 LDRRYLWQEY
-582 RKALEE
+582 RKALAE

-604 CHD
+604 CND